1 MNQLDPI
8 DEIYNMYLE
17 DEETPQIM
25 EVMDNGLD
33 MDSDLE
39 DRPSD
44 LYLKL

>member
-1 MNQLDPI
+1 
-8 DEIYNMYLE
+8 MYLE